1 MRSPLKVLVVDDSAV
16 SRRLLATV
24 LDGDPELQVVGEARD
39 GREAM
44 RMAEQLRPDVIT
56 MDIHM
61 PDMDG
66 FETTRRIMES
76 SPRPIVIVSA
86 DYDPQDVA
94 RSFHALEA
102 GALTVLPKPHGAGTE
117 TFSDRAAELIEVVKL
132 MAGVNVFRRHARP
145 GRKGG
150 MLYPA
155 PSLNGAPPAEI
166 VAIGAST
173 GGPAALATLLQG
185 LPPDLGVPVLIAQH
199 LARGFDSGLA
209 EWLDTVTDL
218 DVRLAMAGEP
228 LHAGTVLVAPHGSH
242 LGVTRS
248 GRATLSFSEP
258 LGGHRPSVSYLFS
271 SVARAYGASALGV
284 ILTGMGED
292 GVAGLIELKGA
303 GGRVLGQDRA
313 SCVVYGMPRAALRAG
328 VVDQELPPATL
339 AAAIAAYCRLGRRR

>member
-1 MRSPLKVLVVDDSAV
+1 MGSPFKVLVVDDSAV
-16 SRRLLATV
+16 ARRLLATV
-24 LDGDPELQVVGEARD
+24 LGEDPELQVVGEARD
-39 GREAM
+39 GGEAV
-44 RMAEQLRPDVIT
+44 RLAERLRPDVIT

-86 DYDPQDVA
+86 DYDAQDVA

-102 GALTVLPKPHGAGTE
+102 GALTVLPKPNGTDYERVAG
-117 TFSDRAAELIEVVKL
+117 LIQTVKL
-132 MAGVNVFRRHARP
+132 MADVKVFRRHARP
-145 GRKGG
+145 GRNGG
-150 MLYPA
+150 ALFPA
-155 PSLNGAPPAEI
+155 PTPSGAPPAEI
-166 VAIGAST
+166 IAIGAST
-173 GGPAALATLLQG
+173 GGPAALATLLGG
-185 LPPDLGVPVLIAQH
+185 LPPNLNVPVLVTQH
-199 LARGFDSGLA
+199 LARGFDAGLA

-228 LHAGTVLVAPHGSH
+228 LHPGTVLLAPHGSH

-248 GRATLSFSEP
+248 GRATLSFSDAI
-258 LGGHRPSVSYLFS
+258 GGHRPSATYLFS
-271 SVARAYGASALGV
+271 SVARAYGASSLGV

-292 GVAGLIELKGA
+292 GVAGLIELKAA

-313 SCVVYGMPRAALRAG
+313 SCVVYGMPRAARRAG

-339 AAAIAAYCRLGRRR
+339 AAAIAAYCRPGRRR